1 MKREEMLV
9 HPRENKERR
18 CWEKPM
24 WDGGFTHKEQAEHHK
39 SAAAAHEEQAE
50 HHKSAAAAHRNQA
63 EHHKS
68 AAAAHRN
75 QAEHHKS
82 AAAAHKE
89 QAQPAV
95 LYSRDTAGRKRV
107 RLCSNCIHSFARIF
121 VVDCC
126 KDRKQIP
133 RRVVVKGTQSG
144 LDHHLSRLRPCCN
157 NNDITSCKWRGRNV
171 PKKAN
176 FKLISGILS

>member
-9 HPRENKERR
+9 HPRENKERT

-24 WDGGFTHKEQAEHHK
+24 WDGGFTHKE
-39 SAAAAHEEQAE
+39 
-50 HHKSAAAAHRNQA
+50 
-63 EHHKS
+63 
-68 AAAAHRN
+68 

-107 RLCSNCIHSFARIF
+107 RLAQIVYTVLRVFSSRIVAR
-121 VVDCC
+121 VGS
-126 KDRKQIP
+126 KYLAGLLLGH
-133 RRVVVKGTQSG
+133 RVAWT
-144 LDHHLSRLRPCCN
+144 
-157 NNDITSCKWRGRNV
+157 I
-171 PKKAN
+171 
-176 FKLISGILS
+176 I